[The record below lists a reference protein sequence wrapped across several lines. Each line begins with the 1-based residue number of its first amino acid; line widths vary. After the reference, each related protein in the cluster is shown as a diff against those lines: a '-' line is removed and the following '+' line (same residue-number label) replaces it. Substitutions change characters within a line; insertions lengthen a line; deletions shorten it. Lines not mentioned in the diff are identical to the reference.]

1 MLCHK
6 PFFFF
11 LASVCTLGEVWLL
24 YISHKYSAGDIAQ
37 LVERRLCEANVRG
50 SSPLV
55 STTINYHITGR
66 NQLIYY
72 MNILD
77 KLKKKAV
84 KVTFWVCLVSFFVIA
99 LMSGKDSY
107 NSENFLLI
115 AALCL
120 IEMKLSKG

>member
-1 MLCHK
+1 M
-6 PFFFF
+6 
-11 LASVCTLGEVWLL
+11 
-24 YISHKYSAGDIAQ
+24 
-37 LVERRLCEANVRG
+37 VERRLCEANVRG

>member
-1 MLCHK
+1 
-6 PFFFF
+6 
-11 LASVCTLGEVWLL
+11 
-24 YISHKYSAGDIAQ
+24 
-37 LVERRLCEANVRG
+37 
-50 SSPLV
+50 
-55 STTINYHITGR
+55 
-66 NQLIYY
+66 